1 MMMKKRIQFILALG
15 ISLSFF
21 NGFLNA
27 ALEEIEKTSVFTPS
41 RLAKI
46 ALFHDEE
53 GFHVLKDGEKY
64 QVKNHLLDRSLR
76 NISKDS
82 SKLKRFLKN
91 GYIVVNQA
99 ENSDEY
105 LLETRDRLKGGGAFG
120 AWLGS
125 TLGYGL
131 VSFAG
136 HGIILG
142 VSLFAGPAQPAAFY
156 TLEKMFA
163 IPIHSAACAGGVAGG
178 ITLAVATG
186 PV

>member
-1 MMMKKRIQFILALG
+1 MKKRIQFILALD
-15 ISLSFF
+15 ISLSSF

-27 ALEEIEKTSVFTPS
+27 ALEEIEKASVFAPS
-41 RLAKI
+41 HLGKI

-53 GFHVLKDGEKY
+53 GLHVLKDGERH
-64 QVKNHLLDRSLR
+64 QVKNHLLDWSLQ

-82 SKLKRFLKN
+82 PKLKRFLKN
-91 GYIVVNQA
+91 GYIDVNQA
-99 ENSDEY
+99 ENGEY
-105 LLETRDRLKGGGAFG
+105 LLEARDRLKGGGVFG

-136 HGIILG
+136 HSVILG

-156 TLEKMFA
+156 ALEKMFA

-178 ITLAVATG
+178 VALAVATG

>member
-15 ISLSFF
+15 IGLSFF

-27 ALEEIEKTSVFTPS
+27 ALEEIERASVFAPS

-46 ALFHDEE
+46 ALFHNEE
-53 GFHVLKDGEKY
+53 GFHTLKNGATP
-64 QVKNHLLDRSLR
+64 QVKNHFLDQSLQD
-76 NISKDS
+76 ISKDD
-82 SKLKRFLKN
+82 SKLKEFLKN

-131 VSFAG
+131 VSLAG
-136 HGIILG
+136 HGVLFSA
-142 VSLFAGPAQPAAFY
+142 SLFAGPAQPVAFV
-156 TLEKMFA
+156 TLVKMFA
-163 IPIHSAACAGGVAGG
+163 IPIHSAACAGVVAGG

>member
-1 MMMKKRIQFILALG
+1 MKKRTQFILALG

-27 ALEEIEKTSVFTPS
+27 ALEEIERASVFAPS

-46 ALFHDEE
+46 ALFHNEE
-53 GFHVLKDGEKY
+53 GFHTLKNGATP
-64 QVKNHLLDRSLR
+64 QVKNHFLDQSLQD
-76 NISKDS
+76 ISKDD
-82 SKLKRFLKN
+82 SKLKEFLKN

-136 HGIILG
+136 HGALLG
-142 VSLFAGPAQPAAFY
+142 VSLLAGPAQPAAF
-156 TLEKMFA
+156 TALEKMFA
-163 IPIHSAACAGGVAGG
+163 IPIHSATCTAGVAGG
-178 ITLAVATG
+178 LAVAVATG